1 MKGCIRV
8 EKTIEGIIVGR
19 MVDITVEQTVGV
31 VYADLS
37 KTGDDFALG
46 VVKTKDG
53 IERVIALNGV
63 VEITPEGLNFDGC
76 KAGDAISKREY
87 DLKLQCVID
96 YPIPFWILY
105 DKMGDYNKETGQ
117 WEVHNSWGY
126 FLYQGDSFNVRDT
139 PLEEKECASLAI
151 PNPRRSF
158 DAYHTSVFGSEE
170 VKYLVKKLKQPDLAV
185 GVSQFGYT
193 TGFGSTRVTAYSDAT
208 SGVFYCVGLIHPTNQ
223 YGDADFSIFERVKIE
238 AEEKIDAEVKRIL
251 LPTANGR
258 EIVWE
263 RDKHM
268 EPMTC
273 FELFKSAW
281 NDAEIEQSFLLML
294 LLIGAKEYAG
304 EIAGRTVAYTLKRAF
319 WIDRKGVDGDG
330 DIPVYL
336 DTAGGRFGGYN
347 YSVSTEG
354 EQAYQDLRDILV
366 QMSKDKDYWAS
377 LMVIANSLGGN
388 VQPMG
393 ESARKAYDTIRA
405 YTLTGEYESFLL
417 NYRDA
422 LIKAYQNRTEE

>member
-1 MKGCIRV
+1 MKKHI
-8 EKTIEGIIVGR
+8 KGIIVGR
-19 MVDITVEQTVGV
+19 MVDITTKQTIGV
-31 VYADLS
+31 VYADIF
-37 KTGDDFALG
+37 KTGDFNFALG
-46 VVKTKDG
+46 AVKTDG
-53 IERVIALNGV
+53 IERVEALNGV
-63 VEITPEGLNFDGC
+63 VEVTPDGLNFEGC
-76 KAGDAISKREY
+76 FAGNAISKREY

-96 YPIPFWILY
+96 YPIPFRLLY
-105 DKMGDYNKETGQ
+105 EKMGDYDQETGE
-117 WEVHNSWGY
+117 WEIQKSWGH
-126 FLYQGDSFNVRDT
+126 FLYQRDSFIYSNT

-158 DAYHTSVFGSEE
+158 NAYHTSVFGPEE
-170 VKYLVKKLKQPDLAV
+170 VKYLAKKLKQPDLAV
-185 GVSQFGYT
+185 GGSQFGYT
-193 TGFGSTRVTAYSDAT
+193 TGFGTTRVTVYSDT

-223 YGDADFSIFERVKIE
+223 YGDADFSIFEHVKIE
-238 AEEKIDAEVKRIL
+238 AEEKIDAKVNRIF
-251 LPTANGR
+251 LPTSTGR

-273 FELFKSAW
+273 IELFKSAW
-281 NDAEIEQSFLLML
+281 NDAEIEKSFLLML

-304 EIAGRTVAYTLKRAF
+304 EISGRTVAYSLKRAC
-319 WIDRKGVDGDG
+319 WIDRKDGDG

-336 DTAGGRFGGYN
+336 DTACGGFGRYK

-354 EQAYQDLRDILV
+354 EQAYQDLRDVLV

-388 VQPMG
+388 VQPMDA
-393 ESARKAYDTIRA
+393 SARKAYDTIRA
-405 YTLTGEYESFLL
+405 YSLTGEYESFLL

-422 LIKAYQNRTEE
+422 LIKAYQNKTAE